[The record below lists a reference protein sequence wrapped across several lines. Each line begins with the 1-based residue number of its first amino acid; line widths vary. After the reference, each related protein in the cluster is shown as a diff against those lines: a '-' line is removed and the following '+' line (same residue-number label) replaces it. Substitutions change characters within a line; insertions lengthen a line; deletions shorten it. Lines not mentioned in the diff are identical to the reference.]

1 MKHHSG
7 SGEKF
12 NEEQMEWLHMIRDNI
27 ITSFHI
33 DRDDL
38 DLAPFDDKG
47 GLGQMYKLFGYQMDD
62 LIDELNEEL
71 AA

>member
-12 NEEQMEWLHMIRDNI
+12 NGEQMAWLRMIRDHIAN
-27 ITSFHI
+27 SFHLE
-33 DRDDL
+33 RDDL
-38 DLAPFDDKG
+38 DMAPFNRYG
-47 GLGQMYKLFGYQMDD
+47 GMGQMYKLFGERMDGV
-62 LIDELNEEL
+62 IEELNEAL